1 MGYTEKADY
10 WASPEGLLLIKAWS
24 RDGYSL
30 GDIEQK
36 IGVSPNT
43 FIKWRKNYPDIEE
56 ALREGKELV
65 DYKVENALLKRAL
78 GYKITEVKQIM
89 NINKRSGKLTV
100 DKVEKTEKEVLP
112 DPTSIAIW
120 LNNRKPDQWKRNR
133 DNFMS
138 LDDDHN
144 NITVNIIKRGKEESL
159 IEEEKQSAEQ
169 LEHNDSIKEQK
180 DIKEKEAEW
189 DEVIEEYGDE

>member
-100 DKVEKTEKEVLP
+100 DKVERTEKEVLP

-144 NITVNIIKRGKEESL
+144 NITVNIIKRGKEE
-159 IEEEKQSAEQ
+159 KQSVEQ

-189 DEVIEEYGDE
+189 DEAIEEYGDE